1 MRRWTRAGLLIV
13 VLAGLGILQTPA
25 ARAGF
30 DESQRIALAGVKGA
44 GHDVSQSISVA
55 FGRGLNTNQPM
66 NPVNHAMVPD
76 EVKVDHDGVVHF
88 LVAGFHQV
96 VVYTPGT
103 RPEDIVIP
111 PGNPLFIDD
120 STNPRYYLGINP
132 AGGPPPGTP
141 ATPVIVP
148 PPGVSD
154 ARSNAANR
162 VESVSFPAEDGIHP
176 VTKVK
181 LSDRAEPGT
190 YLVICNIRQHFL
202 DGMFGFIT
210 VKDKQPEHD

>member
-1 MRRWTRAGLLIV
+1 MRRWTRAGLLIF
-13 VLAGLGILQTPA
+13 VLAGVVILQTPDA

-30 DESQRIALAGVKGA
+30 EEGQRIALAGVRA

-103 RPEDIVIP
+103 RPEDIVSP
-111 PGNPLFIDD
+111 PGNPLFIND
-120 STNPRYYLGINP
+120 SSNRYYLGINP

-162 VESVSFPAEDGIHP
+162 VESVSFPVSDGINP
-176 VTKVK
+176 VTGVK

-210 VKDKQPEHD
+210 VKDKQPEGQD